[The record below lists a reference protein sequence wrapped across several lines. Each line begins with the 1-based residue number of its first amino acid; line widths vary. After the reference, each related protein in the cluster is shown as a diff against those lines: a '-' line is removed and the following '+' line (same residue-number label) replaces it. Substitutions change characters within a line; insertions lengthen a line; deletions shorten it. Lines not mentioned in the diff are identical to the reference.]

1 MTGRGGSG
9 PGFPPVPDGYPES
22 MSNLKSR
29 AAKKAAKKAAKVTA
43 KHAVHGA
50 VSKTRRSPF
59 HTATLLAAGTIVGA
73 VGAWLAARSRYA
85 PALGPGTPP
94 SGA

>member
-1 MTGRGGSG
+1 
-9 PGFPPVPDGYPES
+9 

-29 AAKKAAKKAAKVTA
+29 TAKKAAKKAAKVTA

-85 PALGPGTPP
+85 PALGPGEPP
-94 SGA
+94 RPGA